1 MAVRT
6 KFEAS
11 DDVGCFFKLT
21 NAYCL
26 VSAEG
31 PDYIYQSLQNDFGA
45 LPVVPITINGAKSI
59 GRMVAGNKNG
69 LLVPSTITDEEMDA
83 LKKGLPEDIKI
94 AKCDEKLSALGN
106 CIVCNDKTALV
117 HPELDP
123 ETEALIADT
132 LNVEVY
138 K

>member
-11 DDVGCFFKLT
+11 DDIGCFMKLT

-31 PDYIYQSLQNDFGA
+31 QDHIYESLQNDMGA
-45 LPVVPITINGAKSI
+45 LPVVAITIAGTKSI
-59 GRMVAGNKNG
+59 GRMVVGNKNG
-69 LLVPSTITDEEMDA
+69 LIVPSTITDEEMEA
-83 LKKGLPEDIKI
+83 LKAGLPADIKV
-94 AKCDEKLSALGN
+94 AKSDEKLSALGN
-106 CIVCNDKTALV
+106 CIVCNDRVALV
-117 HPELDP
+117 HPELDA
-123 ETEALIADT
+123 ETEALIAEV